1 MPVFS
6 CVITCH
12 LNHCVCRFR
21 SLTNAFFR
29 DAMGFLLM
37 FDLCNEQSFIN
48 IQSWLSQLQTYS
60 YCESPDIVLC
70 GNKSDL
76 TEARVVDSHR
86 AAELADSYGCVHCS
100 ISLSLMLYIVC
111 LNSIAPDAIS
121 IYFLLFYFLLL
132 HC

>member
-1 MPVFS
+1 MQLNKCINEALGDLKKDRLQSVSLFGQSLNLSVFLFI
-6 CVITCH
+6 CFITPHYPNCT
-12 LNHCVCRFR
+12 VFRFR

-86 AAELADSYGCVHCS
+86 AAELADSYGYV
-100 ISLSLMLYIVC
+100 
-111 LNSIAPDAIS
+111 
-121 IYFLLFYFLLL
+121 
-132 HC
+132 

>member
-1 MPVFS
+1 MILHS
-6 CVITCH
+6 CVSFDFIDT
-12 LNHCVCRFR
+12 LHCIIHVATVCRFR

-70 GNKSDL
+70 GNKCDL

-86 AAELADSYGCVHCS
+86 AAELADSYGCVC
-100 ISLSLMLYIVC
+100 
-111 LNSIAPDAIS
+111 A
-121 IYFLLFYFLLL
+121 
-132 HC
+132 

>member
-1 MPVFS
+1 MSSAKSYEAPLQ
-6 CVITCH
+6 CLHGERPNC
-12 LNHCVCRFR
+12 CMCRFR

-86 AAELADSYGCVHCS
+86 AAELADSYGYAYCS
-100 ISLSLMLYIVC
+100 IC
-111 LNSIAPDAIS
+111 
-121 IYFLLFYFLLL
+121 
-132 HC
+132 

>member
-1 MPVFS
+1 VTFTATIS
-6 CVITCH
+6 FAVY
-12 LNHCVCRFR
+12 RFR

-29 DAMGFLLM
+29 DAMGFLLI

-76 TEARVVDSHR
+76 AEARVVDSHR
-86 AAELADSYGCVHCS
+86 AAELADSYGCV
-100 ISLSLMLYIVC
+100 Y
-111 LNSIAPDAIS
+111 
-121 IYFLLFYFLLL
+121 YGL
-132 HC
+132 HR

>member
-1 MPVFS
+1 M
-6 CVITCH
+6 
-12 LNHCVCRFR
+12 CRFR

-60 YCESPDIVLC
+60 YSESPDIVLC

-86 AAELADSYGCVHCS
+86 AAELADSYGCV
-100 ISLSLMLYIVC
+100 C
-111 LNSIAPDAIS
+111 LLQYGAVGM
-121 IYFLLFYFLLL
+121 F
-132 HC
+132 